1 MVGADAT
8 ALVAMSLA
16 RQLGLV
22 KRLVG
27 KVTVGDIT
35 GREITATVRALD
47 RNCELPDEELL
58 EVRYLDIAAATLSL
72 SESET
77 VHLARQDD
85 ARLVLT
91 DDVVVRQE
99 LSSFG
104 VPTMGTIGILY
115 AGHDR
120 GMIEDLP
127 KTLDRLSRFGY
138 GLNRQ
143 CERILLGET
152 EQ

>member
-47 RNCELPDEELL
+47 PNCELPDE
-58 EVRYLDIAAATLSL
+58 AS
-72 SESET
+72 
-77 VHLARQDD
+77 
-85 ARLVLT
+85 
-91 DDVVVRQE
+91 
-99 LSSFG
+99 G
-104 VPTMGTIGILY
+104 GGGTSRCP
-115 AGHDR
+115 R
-120 GMIEDLP
+120 G
-127 KTLDRLSRFGY
+127 G
-138 GLNRQ
+138 
-143 CERILLGET
+143 
-152 EQ
+152 